1 MVFHASQIEKFQ
13 VGFELEANK
22 MDVPDSML
30 PRNTNARIQLNLMG
44 YRMNA
49 LEVENSVLFS
59 ENYDVCMQHSN
70 HPCYG
75 QRCT

>member
-13 VGFELEANK
+13 AGFELEANK

-59 ENYDVCMQHSN
+59 ETGCLENPNSE
-70 HPCYG
+70 
-75 QRCT
+75 

>member
-1 MVFHASQIEKFQ
+1 MVFHSSQIEKFQ
-13 VGFELEANK
+13 AGFELEANK

-30 PRNTNARIQLNLMG
+30 PRNTNARIQLNMMG

-59 ENYDVCMQHSN
+59 DNYDVCMITFLQVKH
-70 HPCYG
+70 
-75 QRCT
+75 

>member
-1 MVFHASQIEKFQ
+1 
-13 VGFELEANK
+13 

-30 PRNTNARIQLNLMG
+30 PRNTNARIQLNMMG

-59 ENYDVCMQHSN
+59 DNYDVCMITFLQVKH
-70 HPCYG
+70 
-75 QRCT
+75 

>member
-13 VGFELEANK
+13 AGFELEANK

-49 LEVENSVLFS
+49 LEVEDSVLFS
-59 ENYDVCMQHSN
+59 DNYDVRMITFLQVKH
-70 HPCYG
+70 
-75 QRCT
+75 

>member
-49 LEVENSVLFS
+49 LEVEDSVLFS
-59 ENYDVCMQHSN
+59 DNYDVRMITFLQVKH
-70 HPCYG
+70 
-75 QRCT
+75 

>member
-13 VGFELEANK
+13 AGFELEANK

-30 PRNTNARIQLNLMG
+30 PRNTNARIQLNMMG

-59 ENYDVCMQHSN
+59 DNYDVCMITFLQVKH
-70 HPCYG
+70 
-75 QRCT
+75 

>member
-1 MVFHASQIEKFQ
+1 MVSHASQIEKFQ
-13 VGFELEANK
+13 AGFELEANK

-30 PRNTNARIQLNLMG
+30 PRNTNARIQLNMMG

-59 ENYDVCMQHSN
+59 DNYDVCMITFLQVKH
-70 HPCYG
+70 
-75 QRCT
+75 

>member
-13 VGFELEANK
+13 AGFELEANK

-30 PRNTNARIQLNLMG
+30 PRNTNARIQLNMMG

-59 ENYDVCMQHSN
+59 DNYDVYMITFLQVKH
-70 HPCYG
+70 
-75 QRCT
+75 